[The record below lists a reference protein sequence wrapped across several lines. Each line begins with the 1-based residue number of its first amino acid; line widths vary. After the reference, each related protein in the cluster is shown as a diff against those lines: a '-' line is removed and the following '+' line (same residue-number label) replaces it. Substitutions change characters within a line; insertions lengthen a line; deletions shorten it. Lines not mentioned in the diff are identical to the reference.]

1 MVGKSLIF
9 AISLAA
15 GLASGLST
23 PQAQQTVRVSEITR
37 TQLFAP
43 LYVAMAKDFFG
54 QEGLKI
60 DLSSA
65 NGGDRVGALILSGG
79 ADIGLTGP
87 EVPIYIFNSE
97 SPDKPIIFSGMI
109 GTDGFFLVSR
119 KQIDNFDWKMLDGKK
134 LFGLRRGST
143 PQMFFEH
150 LMKKNGVGQATID
163 NMVTNVA
170 LPARE
175 AAWLTGDADFAIFHE
190 PVATKLERAKQLF
203 VIDSIGK
210 QVGRVENTVFFA
222 KKSWLEKNAEI
233 AQKFTNAIARAQDW
247 MKSAMDDQI
256 VDAIAPYFP
265 GVPKEDNLGP
275 IKRMRSSGAPI
286 FSADPVLD
294 KAALTK
300 MQAIM
305 VESGI
310 MPADKVIAFEAIVA
324 PSFGDKAKA
333 AVAK

>member
-1 MVGKSLIF
+1 MFWKSVIF
-9 AISLAA
+9 AVWMAA
-15 GLASGLST
+15 GVASGLST
-23 PQAQQTVRVSEITR
+23 AQAQQAVRVSEITR
-37 TQLFAP
+37 THLFAP
-43 LYVAMAKDFFG
+43 LYVAMAQDFFG
-54 QEGLKI
+54 REGLKI

-97 SPDKPIIFSGMI
+97 SPDKPVIFAGMI
-109 GTDGFFLVSR
+109 GTDGFFLVAR
-119 KQIDNFDWKMLDGKK
+119 KKIDNFNWKMLDGKK
-134 LFGLRRGST
+134 LFGLRKGTT

-150 LMKKNGVGQATID
+150 LLKKNGVGQATID

-190 PVATKLERAKQLF
+190 PVATKLERANKLV

-210 QVGRVENTVFFA
+210 QIGRVDNTVFFA
-222 KKSWLEKNAEI
+222 KKSWLDKNGDT
-233 AQKFTNAIARAQDW
+233 AQKFTNAIARAQAW
-247 MKSAMDDQI
+247 MKGATDEEI

-265 GVPKEDNLGP
+265 GVPKEDNLGA
-275 IKRMRSSGAPI
+275 IKRMRSTGAPI

-294 KAALTK
+294 KDALAK
-300 MQAIM
+300 MQSIM

-310 MPADKVIAFEAIVA
+310 MTADKVIAFEKLVA
-324 PSFGDKAKA
+324 PGFGEKAKA
-333 AVAK
+333 AAAK

>member
-1 MVGKSLIF
+1 MDIWPGRAHPLRVQYQEM
-9 AISLAA
+9 
-15 GLASGLST
+15 SGF
-23 PQAQQTVRVSEITR
+23 P
-37 TQLFAP
+37 
-43 LYVAMAKDFFG
+43 
-54 QEGLKI
+54 
-60 DLSSA
+60 
-65 NGGDRVGALILSGG
+65 
-79 ADIGLTGP
+79 
-87 EVPIYIFNSE
+87 IFNSE
-97 SPDKPIIFSGMI
+97 SPDKPVIFSGMI

-119 KQIDNFDWKMLDGKK
+119 NKIDNFNWKMLDGKK

-150 LMKKNGVGQATID
+150 LMKKNGVGQKTID
-163 NMVTNVA
+163 EMVTNVA

-190 PVATKLERAKQLF
+190 PVATKLERAGKAQ

-222 KKSWLEKNAEI
+222 KKSWLEKNADT
-233 AQKFTNAIARAQDW
+233 AQKFTNAIAKAQAW
-247 MKSAMDDQI
+247 MKTATDEQI

-294 KAALTK
+294 KDSLAK

-310 MPADKVIAFEAIVA
+310 MPADKVIAFEKLVA
-324 PSFGDKAKA
+324 PGYGEKAKA

>member
-1 MVGKSLIF
+1 MFKRSALLVTLVAAAQLAGSSLE
-9 AISLAA
+9 
-15 GLASGLST
+15 
-23 PQAQQTVRVSEITR
+23 AQQKPVRVSEITR

-87 EVPIYIFNSE
+87 EVPIYIYNSE
-97 SPDKPIIFSGMI
+97 SPDKPVVFSGMI

-119 KQIDNFDWKMLDGKK
+119 RKIDNFDWKMLEGKK
-134 LFGLRRGST
+134 LFGLRRGTT

-150 LMKKNGVGQATID
+150 LLKRNGVGQATID
-163 NMVTNVA
+163 NIVTNVA

-190 PVATKLERAKQLF
+190 PVASKLERNNQGF
-203 VIDSIGK
+203 VIDSLGK

-222 KKSWLEKNAEI
+222 RKSWLDGNAEV
-233 AQKFTNAIARAQDW
+233 AQKFTNAIARAQQW
-247 MKSAMDDQI
+247 MKTASDEEI
-256 VDAIAPYFP
+256 VEAIAPYFP

-286 FSADPVLD
+286 FSQDPVLD
-294 KAALTK
+294 KAALTR
-300 MQAIM
+300 MQTIM
-305 VESGI
+305 VENGVL
-310 MPADKVIAFEAIVA
+310 PAGKVIAFETLVA
-324 PSFGDKAKA
+324 PGFGEKAKA
-333 AVAK
+333 AIAK